1 MPSLQVGAWVLLLH
15 AEGFCMGL
23 GSKEGHCLMHA
34 SCNAAAYGTA
44 GSFWKSG
51 VLCCTALL
59 PLQPAT
65 CSDWETLCYK
75 SCTQTAGNGGPWA
88 RLCHALQVPM
98 GTVEGHISAHAA
110 LPDLHRLELC
120 RWTAQPLR
128 ALFCCAA

>member
-51 VLCCTALL
+51 VAMLHSVAAPAASHMLGL
-59 PLQPAT
+59 GNPVLQK
-65 CSDWETLCYK
+65 L
-75 SCTQTAGNGGPWA
+75 
-88 RLCHALQVPM
+88 HANSWQWRPM
-98 GTVEGHISAHAA
+98 G
-110 LPDLHRLELC
+110 
-120 RWTAQPLR
+120 
-128 ALFCCAA
+128 